1 MIGAA
6 DPWAVNHVR
15 LGSTFRAIRLELRLR
30 QLDVASRAGVC
41 QQTVSNVER
50 GRLGGL
56 SIEALASIAEA
67 IGADLTVMVRW
78 RGPKLARLLDRRHAQ
93 LQDRVAAIL
102 AASGWEV
109 LPEETFNHYGE
120 RGSVDLVGWRTDRRA
135 LLLVEVKSELV
146 DLQETIRTLGV
157 KTRIVPEAMRRSRG
171 WAADAVASVLVLPDA
186 HVHRSA
192 VARHSA
198 LLAAALPART
208 RAVNDWLAD
217 PVGSLKGIWFLPN
230 TPPGG
235 TAPRPNCTQ
244 RVSGRSGRAQ
254 SRRRRGRE
262 PERVDPEATNGRG
275 DSEGPGT
282 RR

>member
-1 MIGAA
+1 MLGGMDA
-6 DPWAVNHVR
+6 VR

-30 QLDVASRAGVC
+30 QLDVAARAGVC
-41 QQTVSNVER
+41 QQTVSNIER

-56 SIEALASIAEA
+56 SIETLSSIAEA
-67 IGADLTVMVRW
+67 VGADLTVLVRW
-78 RGPKLARLLDRRHAQ
+78 RGPKLARLLDRRHAH

-102 AASGWEV
+102 IASGWEV
-109 LPEETFNHYGE
+109 LAEETFNHYGE

-135 LLLVEVKSELV
+135 LLIVEIKSELV

-157 KTRIVPEAMRRSRG
+157 KTRVVPKAIRQSRG

-186 HVHRSA
+186 HVHRSV

-208 RAVNDWLAD
+208 RAVRDWLAD

-230 TPPGG
+230 TPPGSA
-235 TAPRPNCTQ
+235 APRLTCTR
-244 RVSGRSGRAQ
+244 RVSSGSTLAR
-254 SRRRRGRE
+254 SRRPGGTK
-262 PERVDPEATNGRG
+262 PERADRQASNGRG
-275 DSEGPGT
+275 GFEHAAT
-282 RR
+282 RQQRLT